1 MRQAIPEP
9 SIDDLLDDPILRTLL
24 ARDGLR
30 VEDVRSFLE
39 EMKRKLVPRRS
50 GERLLSGTRQGGQ
63 ALPSERS

>member
-1 MRQAIPEP
+1 MRQAIREP

-39 EMKRKLVPRRS
+39 EMKRKLGPGRS
-50 GERLLSGTRQGGQ
+50 GERLLPGSRKGGQ